1 MATHSSVDKRAVEIP
16 DPIDKLK
23 HLTKAARNNPNQWV
37 CEACISA
44 HEIKPTIVLARDIDG
59 YIFKSCP
66 LTIEQFNKVAYNT
79 LGHRI
84 DPRHRKFDHRHVQL
98 ALKWTRLR
106 DPDYKPMLDAIM
118 HCHVW
123 KSVQAYQDDDNSHVP
138 APLVFYRAAPK
149 IVRNNGR
156 LKFLLKFG
164 SGPSPINRGVLSH
177 SFMTAG
183 NKYVFRNQ
191 TETKFACENCATDY
205 TIVWG
210 EEWIELIVWQDFG
223 PEVSPGDGLWR
234 SQCVDLL
241 TPVIHEPGT
250 ITRMYEE
257 LPAETPAGAPENV
270 ASSRARASSQAGEST
285 PADASSQATS

>member
-1 MATHSSVDKRAVEIP
+1 MATQSSVDKGAVEIP

-23 HLTKAARNNPNQWV
+23 HLTKAARDNPNQWV

-44 HEIKPTIVLARDIDG
+44 HEIKPATFLAREVDG

-79 LGHRI
+79 PGHRI

-106 DPDYKPMLDAIM
+106 DADYKPMLDAIM
-118 HCHVW
+118 NCLVW
-123 KSVQAYQDDDNSHVP
+123 KSICPHV
-138 APLVFYRAAPK
+138 
-149 IVRNNGR
+149 GR
-156 LKFLLKFG
+156 FG

-177 SFMTAG
+177 SFMTAA
-183 NKYVFRNQ
+183 NRHVFRSQ
-191 TETKFACENCATDY
+191 PETKFACENCATDY
-205 TIVWG
+205 SITWR
-210 EEWIELIVWQDFG
+210 EDWIELIVWQDFG
-223 PEVSPGDGLWR
+223 PETSPGDGLWR

-257 LPAETPAGAPENV
+257 LPAETLAAAPENV
-270 ASSRARASSQAGEST
+270 ASSRALASSQAGESN
-285 PADASSQATS
+285 PADASSQSTS